1 MNILLQFFIVYTAN
15 RFQNRRIENDGCE
28 GIHAPFSR
36 RQSVTSR
43 GICTTGTDQMRY
55 QCTLGGNG
63 QRIYRNKNYFHGGRE
78 EKTDYRSDVRG
89 RDTYHRD
96 TEKTRFVPYTN
107 SSRSSEGQMTGVK
120 EPGNRKNE
128 DSRETMLHSDVQPRV
143 DETRFVFYNNST
155 RSSGRQMTGVKERGN
170 REYQHSR
177 ETMLHSDVQPRVD
190 ETRFVYIRNSTYL
203 KAGNEHKT
211 PEREFICLES
221 GLPETRESE
230 SGRFHKENKPSYS
243 GLSATIN
250 QSESHISSYKNPC
263 SHNFTQNEVNFIP
276 KSKHTNRNENE
287 NHGGFIN
294 YLCDKFYDEP
304 ISSHESSLNE
314 SVYHERSEDHRKI
327 IMAWITDIFASTK
340 ELKDV
345 SVVQE
350 ILKSLKETTNI
361 KDFLQRIDIKLIEL
375 DNLLNAV
382 KFEFKYGAKFFQDEI
397 ECKSKL
403 IKILNE
409 KFQKKI
415 YCEFPE
421 LEKIICFF
429 KRRYSS
435 DKINFKCILPILC
448 LIQLNN
454 SGCKKYEG
462 HANDYFLLGGRYRIF
477 YIVSYIQVIRDLFF
491 SLSPTQD
498 ILPKNQNIIK
508 SFMENFS
515 FISSSQEIIEDSCVF
530 ELCLFIY
537 SNVFCFVETKELNDW
552 ENEYLNL
559 LNSINEAVYG
569 YKIDDKVD
577 IQELYKN
584 IYIIFEQN
592 LSIFKFL
599 LRKLILFHG
608 FRSDDPRY
616 KIIINWAY
624 STDKENESVSTIFK
638 YIHEFNICCVVFNRS
653 KYAPIFNHIALEKAS
668 LFMQSYN
675 LIQ

>member
-1 MNILLQFFIVYTAN
+1 
-15 RFQNRRIENDGCE
+15 
-28 GIHAPFSR
+28 
-36 RQSVTSR
+36 
-43 GICTTGTDQMRY
+43 
-55 QCTLGGNG
+55 
-63 QRIYRNKNYFHGGRE
+63 
-78 EKTDYRSDVRG
+78 
-89 RDTYHRD
+89 
-96 TEKTRFVPYTN
+96 
-107 SSRSSEGQMTGVK
+107 
-120 EPGNRKNE
+120 
-128 DSRETMLHSDVQPRV
+128 
-143 DETRFVFYNNST
+143 
-155 RSSGRQMTGVKERGN
+155 
-170 REYQHSR
+170 
-177 ETMLHSDVQPRVD
+177 
-190 ETRFVYIRNSTYL
+190 
-203 KAGNEHKT
+203 
-211 PEREFICLES
+211 
-221 GLPETRESE
+221 
-230 SGRFHKENKPSYS
+230 
-243 GLSATIN
+243 
-250 QSESHISSYKNPC
+250 
-263 SHNFTQNEVNFIP
+263 
-276 KSKHTNRNENE
+276 
-287 NHGGFIN
+287 
-294 YLCDKFYDEP
+294 
-304 ISSHESSLNE
+304 
-314 SVYHERSEDHRKI
+314 
-327 IMAWITDIFASTK
+327 MAWITDIFASTK

-409 KFQKKI
+409 KFQKKF

-462 HANDYFLLGGRYRIF
+462 HANDYFLLAGH
-477 YIVSYIQVIRDLFF
+477 
-491 SLSPTQD
+491 

-537 SNVFCFVETKELNDW
+537 SNVFCFVETKEFNDC

-559 LNSINEAVYG
+559 LNSINEEVHG
-569 YKIDDKVD
+569 YKIDDKAD

-599 LRKLILFHG
+599 LRKLIHFHG
-608 FRSDDPRY
+608 FKSGDPRY

>member
-28 GIHAPFSR
+28 RIHAPFSR

-55 QCTLGGNG
+55 QYTLGGNG
-63 QRIYRNKNYFHGGRE
+63 HRIYRNKNYFHGGRE

-107 SSRSSEGQMTGVK
+107 SSRSSGGQMTGVKEPGNRKNEDFRETMLHSDVQPRVDETRFVSYNNSARSSERQMTGVK

-143 DETRFVFYNNST
+143 DETRFV
-155 RSSGRQMTGVKERGN
+155 
-170 REYQHSR
+170 
-177 ETMLHSDVQPRVD
+177 
-190 ETRFVYIRNSTYL
+190 YIRNSTDL

-221 GLPETRESE
+221 RLPETRESE
-230 SGRFHKENKPSYS
+230 SGRFHKENKPSCS

-250 QSESHISSYKNPC
+250 QSESDISSYKKPC

-314 SVYHERSEDHRKI
+314 NGTDERSEDHRKT
-327 IMAWITDIFASTK
+327 IMAWITYIFASTK
-340 ELKDV
+340 ELKD
-345 SVVQE
+345 
-350 ILKSLKETTNI
+350 I
-361 KDFLQRIDIKLIEL
+361 FLQRIDIKLIEL

-462 HANDYFLLGGRYRIF
+462 HANDYFLLAGRYRIF

-537 SNVFCFVETKELNDW
+537 SNVFCFVETKEFNDW

-559 LNSINEAVYG
+559 LNSINEEVHG
-569 YKIDDKVD
+569 YKIDDKAD